1 MVATAS
7 LKSGAKSSLCSEPIH
22 RTLPQK
28 EESPGRFDSELTPCW
43 RVRVRGV
50 AEAPIAAA

>member
-7 LKSGAKSSLCSEPIH
+7 LKSGANSSLCSEPIH

-28 EESPGRFDSELTPCW
+28 AESPGRFDSELTPCW